1 MKDYQLFSKNLIIL
15 YNDSKLLLYTL
26 LRMSFMFSGLF
37 GSSIVTEETK
47 SEIIKNIYCQNTDS
61 VISTINHNNID
72 PDDNNLIDESQ
83 QNLLHLACRTRNLEL
98 AKFLINKK
106 INKQKVNIFKET
118 PLDIAI
124 KNQDKKMIEILL
136 NSNYVPYQTDL
147 TYKISKLT
155 DDLNCE
161 KKNYKRQRDE
171 CELLSTDNSKL
182 KEENV
187 KLVIENKKLKV
198 DNNELQKTVKTLRE
212 SFKK

>member
-1 MKDYQLFSKNLIIL
+1 
-15 YNDSKLLLYTL
+15 
-26 LRMSFMFSGLF
+26 MSFMFSGLF

-47 SEIIKNIYCQNTDS
+47 SEIIKNIYCQNTDT
-61 VISTINHNNID
+61 VISTINHKNID

-106 INKQKVNIFKET
+106 INKQKVNIFNET

-155 DDLNCE
+155 EDLNCE

-171 CELLSTDNSKL
+171 CELLSVDNLKL
-182 KEENV
+182 KEEN
-187 KLVIENKKLKV
+187 KQLKV
-198 DNNELQKTVKTLRE
+198 DNSELQKTVKTLRE